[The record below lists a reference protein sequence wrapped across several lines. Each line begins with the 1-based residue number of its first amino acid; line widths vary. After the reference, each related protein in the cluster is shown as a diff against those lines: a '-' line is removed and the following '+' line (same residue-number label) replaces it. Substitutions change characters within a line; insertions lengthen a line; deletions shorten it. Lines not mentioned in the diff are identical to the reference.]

1 MIDTHCHLTS
11 LDVPVEQAI
20 AGLSG
25 VVTVGTNAA
34 DCAAAVALSSKS
46 SSVWCALGIH
56 PNSAS
61 AASDPE
67 QREAIERLARDARV
81 VAIGETGFDTHWERE
96 TLAAQHAAFEWQ
108 ARLAA
113 ELDKPMVLHSR
124 KQKILHEV
132 GGKPMVLHVRDAA
145 GSDGASRAA
154 EAAIGEAGH
163 RRGVLHCFNGDKS
176 LLEAA
181 LALGWFVSFAGNL
194 TYKSAAALREAAGL
208 VPLDRLVVETDSP
221 YLTPVPHRGQRNVP
235 SNVRFTAQVLAE
247 TRGIEESEME
257 RQLDENAAR
266 LFDFG
271 PPAPPATS

>member
-56 PNSAS
+56 PNGAS

-113 ELDKPMVLHSR
+113 ELD
-124 KQKILHEV
+124 
-132 GGKPMVLHVRDAA
+132 KPMVLHVRDAA